1 MKEIV
6 RRSERLRALER
17 CRRNIVRHALASAAC
32 VVLLVVTRVMLSNV
46 QAGGDAADPVRYG
59 SLIFSGANMGYV
71 VIGVLAFALGV
82 CVTLLLIRLRELRE
96 ITGAD
101 WTGGSRAEEYDTA
114 GREDRIGSR

>member
-6 RRSERLRALER
+6 RRSEKLRALER

-32 VVLLVVTRVMLSNV
+32 VVLLVVTGVMLSNV

-59 SLIFSGANMGYV
+59 SLILSGANTGYV

-82 CVTLLLIRLRELRE
+82 CVTLLLIRLRELQE
-96 ITGAD
+96 IKGTD
-101 WTGGSRAEEYDTA
+101 QRDRSRAEEYDTA
-114 GREDRIGSR
+114 DREDRAGSR